1 MRAAINADEVVL
13 RVPVTHACWQDL
25 TEHAQAHDLDSADL
39 ASLLIGVTLEM
50 LKDGDMTIESEGWA
64 H

>member
-1 MRAAINADEVVL
+1 MRAAISDDEVVL
-13 RVPVTHACWQDL
+13 RVPVTHACWKDL
-25 TEHAQAHDLDSADL
+25 TDQAQAHDLDSADL
-39 ASLLIGVTLEM
+39 ASLLLGVTLGM

>member
-25 TEHAQAHDLDSADL
+25 TDQAQAHDLDSADL
-39 ASLLIGVTLEM
+39 ASLLLGIALNLLV
-50 LKDGDMTIESEGWA
+50 DGDMTIESEGWA